1 MALET
6 KIRFHFFSSPSSF
19 LVSSLDTLFHRFPAA
34 RAMGACCAGLPTVKP
49 EDIVPDPT
57 EPSTF
62 FLSKQS
68 LLSSNYKVRVRCPV
82 SIGLHKPSAPNLWPK
97 HGAAFLGALN
107 PQRNSHHI
115 LLTRTTALKR
125 APS

>member
-1 MALET
+1 M
-6 KIRFHFFSSPSSF
+6 
-19 LVSSLDTLFHRFPAA
+19 
-34 RAMGACCAGLPTVKP
+34 KP

-68 LLSSNYKVRVRCPV
+68 LLSSNYKVRVRCTV
-82 SIGLHKPSAPNLWPK
+82 SIGLCGNHQPSAPNLWPK
-97 HGAAFLGALN
+97 HNPFKS

-115 LLTRTTALKR
+115 LLTRTTAPKR
-125 APS
+125 APSAGPVHRVLLNTFVCKLGG